1 MRTWGVFLYSRAM
14 ISIGWWI
21 GAAVLLFWSVGAY
34 NRLVRLRAEANTAF
48 AALDAQWQR
57 QLALIDASLPES
69 AQPSQLT
76 QPGEFM
82 DDIALLWA
90 ALRGAAAQLGASL
103 AAMRPRPLQAEA
115 AAALGAAQDVLNT
128 AWRRVQQDAND
139 LAGSSLPDT
148 VAAQWQQLAGETST
162 AQQQFNEAVA
172 RYNAAITQ
180 IPAVLLAWLF
190 GFKRAGAV

>member
-1 MRTWGVFLYSRAM
+1 
-14 ISIGWWI
+14 
-21 GAAVLLFWSVGAY
+21 
-34 NRLVRLRAEANTAF
+34 
-48 AALDAQWQR
+48 
-57 QLALIDASLPES
+57 
-69 AQPSQLT
+69 
-76 QPGEFM
+76 
-82 DDIALLWA
+82 
-90 ALRGAAAQLGASL
+90 
-103 AAMRPRPLQAEA
+103 MRPRPLQAEA
-115 AAALGAAQDVLNT
+115 AAALGAAQDVLNS

>member
-1 MRTWGVFLYSRAM
+1 MM
-14 ISIGWWI
+14 SIGWWV
-21 GAAVLLFWSVGAY
+21 GAAVLLFWGVGAY

-48 AALDAQWQR
+48 AALDTQWQR
-57 QLALIDASLPES
+57 QLALINASLPES
-69 AQPSQLT
+69 SQLT
-76 QPGEFM
+76 QPGEFL

-90 ALRGAAAQLGASL
+90 ALRGAAAQLAASL

-148 VAAQWQQLAGETST
+148 VAAQWQQLASETSA

-180 IPAVLLAWLF
+180 FPALLLAALF